1 MRHTE
6 QNFTLNPL
14 AKKIAMILFGLLFVS
29 MNGCDG
35 FYSLDKSTLQK
46 IQNRKEWVVLTTESP
61 LIYSRTKNGEAFG
74 IDHDLLQSFA
84 RAYGL
89 TLRYEKRTTE
99 QAVLEALARGEGD
112 IAAARLRT
120 PLSSEGFQVGP
131 AYEDTYLSLYCH
143 VRLRIANIQDLQ
155 QKSVALLE
163 KDDFQG
169 LSSRLRFLNPH
180 IKVQVFSD
188 VKTRDLLSRVTKK
201 KSDCVIAENMS
212 GDFYTRQF
220 RQIEKISA
228 VTAPYSLSWILAPA
242 HSQLARLMSMWFK
255 QAARNDEIMEVHD
268 RYGTYLAELDHL
280 DVQKFMRMIKST
292 LPIYKANFHSAAA
305 EHRLPWELV
314 ASVAYQESHWNPE
327 AQSYTGVRGIMQLT
341 TSTALY
347 LGIEDREDPTQSIQG
362 GAKYLRYLLS
372 LQPQNLNSKDQ
383 LALALAAYNIGWA
396 HLKDAQSLAVQMGK
410 NPHSWRHLREI
421 LPLLEDPVY
430 AKDLRYGGA
439 RGTEAVAFVERV
451 KSFYNL
457 LSAHPRT

>member
-1 MRHTE
+1 MRNTKA
-6 QNFTLNPL
+6 NFTLNPL
-14 AKKIAMILFGLLFVS
+14 AKKIALGLFGLLFIS

-35 FYSLDKSTLQK
+35 FYSVDKTSIKKLQAK
-46 IQNRKEWVVLTTESP
+46 KEWVVLTTESP
-61 LIYSRTKNGEAFG
+61 LIYSRSKNGEAFG

-84 RAYGL
+84 KTYGL
-89 TLRYEKRTTE
+89 TLRYEKRSTE

-143 VRLRIANIQDLQ
+143 DRLRVSNIQDLR
-155 QKSVALLE
+155 KKTVALLE

-169 LSSRLRFLNPH
+169 LSTRLQILNPQ
-180 IKVQVFSD
+180 IKVQVVSD
-188 VKTRDLLSRVTKK
+188 IKTRDLLAHISKK
-201 KSDCVIAENMS
+201 KSDCVIVENMS
-212 GDFYTRQF
+212 GDFYSRQF
-220 RQIEKISA
+220 KQIEKVS
-228 VTAPYSLSWILAPA
+228 VVSAPYSLSWILAPA
-242 HSQLARLMSMWFK
+242 HSQLARLMSVWFK
-255 QAARNDEIMEVHD
+255 QAARNDKIMEVHD
-268 RYGTYLAELDHL
+268 RYGNYLEELDHR
-280 DVQKFMRMIKST
+280 DVQKFLRMIEST
-292 LPIYKANFHSAAA
+292 LPTYKKNFRSAGA
-305 EHRLPWELV
+305 EHRLPWELI

-372 LQPQNLNSKDQ
+372 LQPKNLNSKDQ

-410 NPHSWRHLREI
+410 NPYSWRHLREI
-421 LPLLEDPVY
+421 LPLLEEPEY

-439 RGTEAVAFVERV
+439 RGNETVAFVERV

-457 LSAHPRT
+457 LSASPRS